1 MDEAE
6 MNTTDLD
13 EPKIS
18 LNDIS
23 FKKKFGCIQN
33 GQKHWK
39 VGKLEEKVC
48 WLKQDPGIEKQ
59 SDLAGTVL

>member
-6 MNTTDLD
+6 MNTTELD

-23 FKKKFGCIQN
+23 FKKFWLYPK
-33 GQKHWK
+33 WPET
-39 VGKLEEKVC
+39 LEGGE
-48 WLKQDPGIEKQ
+48 
-59 SDLAGTVL
+59 A